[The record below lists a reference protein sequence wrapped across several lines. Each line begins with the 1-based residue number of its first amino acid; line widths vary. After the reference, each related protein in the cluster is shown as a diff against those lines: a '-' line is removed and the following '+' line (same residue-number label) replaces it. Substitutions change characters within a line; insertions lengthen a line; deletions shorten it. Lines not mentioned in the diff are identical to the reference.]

1 MFLKNGDYIRAS
13 DIVYLSQVQT
23 IKGKRQWDITL
34 TKEIITEDRF
44 FISIKLAAHT
54 LTLEY
59 DNKNEA
65 LEDYN
70 NIFLRLQKD

>member
-23 IKGKRQWDITL
+23 IPGKRQWDITL
-34 TKEIITEDRF
+34 TKEIITADRF
-44 FISIKLAAHT
+44 FISLKLTAHT
-54 LTLEY
+54 VTLDY
-59 DNKNEA
+59 DDKNEA

-70 NIFLRLQKD
+70 NIFIRLQKD